1 VGPLLLRPDGTAF
14 AVGATGATAI
24 YTPSAPGS
32 AGAGSWIAGPS
43 LPAGLNVADGP
54 GVVLPDGR
62 VLFGASP
69 GTSGLGLRYFEFDG
83 ASLREV
89 PAPDNAAADAAYFT
103 SLLPLPS
110 GEVLFTD
117 GTRLVD
123 LYTPAADAGAAPA
136 WAPVITSVSNSLTRG
151 SSYAISGTQFN
162 GFGQASAYGDES
174 QNATNYPLVRLTNLS
189 TGHVF
194 YARTHDHS
202 TMGVATGAESLS
214 TRFDVAVE
222 TELGAARLE
231 VVADGVPSAPI
242 TVTIVDPPAPPVS
255 RGGGGGAVDVLTLGA
270 FASFLL
276 LRRRR
281 RRRVLGA

>member
-1 VGPLLLRPDGTAF
+1 M
-14 AVGATGATAI
+14 I
-24 YTPSAPGS
+24 WYTHRN
-32 AGAGSWIAGPS
+32 W
-43 LPAGLNVADGP
+43 
-54 GVVLPDGR
+54 
-62 VLFGASP
+62 
-69 GTSGLGLRYFEFDG
+69 
-83 ASLREV
+83 
-89 PAPDNAAADAAYFT
+89 
-103 SLLPLPS
+103 
-110 GEVLFTD
+110 
-117 GTRLVD
+117 
-123 LYTPAADAGAAPA
+123 
-136 WAPVITSVSNSLTRG
+136 NSLTRG

-255 RGGGGGAVDVLTLGA
+255 RGGGGGAVDALTLGA
-270 FASFLL
+270 FASFPL